1 MKKFIINI
9 LSLSLCG
16 VMLISGCSKSEDIDG
31 NVGNVSIETGD
42 TYAVISVEEFG
53 DIKIKLFP
61 EAAPVGVE
69 NFIELAESGYF
80 EGKNIHRV
88 IGDFMLQGGSLNGD
102 GTGGTAADGGEFA
115 VEANPKMRHFYGA
128 LCYANAAGSNTC
140 QFYIVNNK
148 QPQGQ
153 ISEVYT
159 EYAEYYKLQA
169 EAYSGYLEQMEKGSA
184 QYEYI
189 ENLVDSANATAEGAE
204 LMKETLTEEIEAKY
218 AEVGGVPFLDGGYTV
233 FGQTVEGFDV
243 IDAISA
249 VETELGSDNAQS
261 KPVEDIIIKSV
272 TIVTAE

>member
-1 MKKFIINI
+1 MKKFIRNI

-16 VMLISGCSKSEDIDG
+16 VMLISGCSKAEDIDG

-102 GTGGTAADGGEFA
+102 GTGGTAADGGEFG

-159 EYAEYYKLQA
+159 EYSEYYKLQA

-189 ENLVDSANATAEGAE
+189 EKLVDSANATAEGAE
-204 LMKETLTEEIEAKY
+204 LMKETLTEDIEAKY